1 MIPRGRSRWEYWGIV
16 GHRFLL
22 IMAETR
28 DTLIFWLEKGG
39 LATAQCQTHDRGLRL
54 SLSRQGSILLASWQL
69 FVLEY
74 HALSLCQQ
82 ATRQPTLPSPILT
95 QYSTLQQT
103 STRP

>member
-39 LATAQCQTHDRGLRL
+39 LATPSVRHMTVVCACPYQDKGQFYWLVGNYL
-54 SLSRQGSILLASWQL
+54 SSSTMRYPYVNKQPDNQPFHRQ
-69 FVLEY
+69 F
-74 HALSLCQQ
+74 
-82 ATRQPTLPSPILT
+82 
-95 QYSTLQQT
+95 
-103 STRP
+103 